1 MGTNIRINRQRFMDW
16 WGVYSFVVEINT
28 CWLIG
33 DELMK
38 MKEVVYL
45 YVVKLKKKFFHL
57 LLYITN

>member
-33 DELMK
+33 GDFMK
-38 MKEVVYL
+38 IRNAMSQFYL
-45 YVVKLKKKFFHL
+45 NEKKYFIS
-57 LLYITN
+57 LLYITK